1 MYVCVCARMYV
12 GRSGVIIRV
21 GKPLQQID
29 GYLICE
35 INYFNF
41 PKCFFFFVLLKST
54 ISFR

>member
-1 MYVCVCARMYV
+1 MYACVCACMYVC
-12 GRSGVIIRV
+12 RSGVRV